1 MMARYDNLITGR
13 TARLPGDYAP
23 RPADAR
29 SESDGSQD
37 LPDASDASDSPAG
50 HGATG
55 NGLVTFSVACIPVAQ
70 PRQRHA
76 IIAGHVRNYLP
87 SKHPVQQF
95 KHEIRQAF
103 VAKRPAGW
111 DVRQAVEVRLVFT
124 FPRPASKTRKRGE
137 NPPYPKT
144 GKPDADNLAKS
155 VLDALNGLAWNDDS
169 QVAILSV
176 AKWVG
181 EPGAFVGVKATIEAI
196 E

>member
-1 MMARYDNLITGR
+1 MSRYDNLITGR
-13 TARLPGDYAP
+13 TARIPGDYAT

-29 SESDGSQD
+29 NEPDGSQD
-37 LPDASDASDSPAG
+37 LPEAPDASCANL
-50 HGATG
+50 ATE
-55 NGLVTFSVACIPVAQ
+55 NGLVAFSVACIPVAQ

-76 IIAGHVRNYLP
+76 IIAGHVRNYTP
-87 SKHPVQQF
+87 TKHPVQQF
-95 KHEIRQAF
+95 KHEVRQAF
-103 VAKRPAGW
+103 TSKRPAGW

-144 GKPDADNLAKS
+144 GKPDADNLAKA

-181 EPGAFVGVKATIEAI
+181 EPGSFVGVKATIEAI
-196 E
+196 D